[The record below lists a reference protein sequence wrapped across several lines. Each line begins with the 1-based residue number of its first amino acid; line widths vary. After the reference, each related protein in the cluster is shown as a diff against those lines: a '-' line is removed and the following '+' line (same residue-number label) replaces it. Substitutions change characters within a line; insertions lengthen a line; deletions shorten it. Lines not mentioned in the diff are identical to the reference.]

1 MGVVAR
7 ALKAGK
13 AGRKP
18 SKAQIWLQRIYRK
31 VYQTQKC
38 ASTFLSALMHS
49 RVYISHQTLTLVK
62 RLQVKCAFEVC
73 KATSGKPK
81 SFWKQALWA
90 DKAQIELSFS
100 VFFLFW
106 GEQLIKRTLLQ
117 EICRINE
124 TNSWDWIPL
133 NTNNFWM
140 QMSSSQSR
148 NWNWKEAFVFGKDL
162 NLKQTL
168 KPSIND

>member
-1 MGVVAR
+1 MAVKGSYGSRGKSFKSRKSRQKAKQSPNMTPEDLPEGVDAHF
-7 ALKAGK
+7 
-13 AGRKP
+13 
-18 SKAQIWLQRIYRK
+18 
-31 VYQTQKC
+31 C
-38 ASTFLSALMHS
+38 AALMHS

-90 DKAQIELSFS
+90 EKAQIELSFS

-148 NWNWKEAFVFGKDL
+148 N
-162 NLKQTL
+162 
-168 KPSIND
+168 